1 MDLRSGDRVGLVG
14 PNGSGK
20 STLLRVV
27 AGGYFPTCGEICVNG
42 RVSALLSIGL
52 GMDFDDT
59 GYANIEICGLLV
71 GMTAREIKAKLPDIA
86 TFSGLGEFLAMPMR
100 TYSMGMALR
109 LSFAIATA
117 IEPDIFVVDE
127 IIGAGNA
134 SFANR
139 ARQRIEGIMDS
150 ARILLLASH
159 SPDTIRTYCNKAVYL
174 RAGKM
179 IACGHVDEVLALY
192 HSQTTLE

>member
-1 MDLRSGDRVGLVG
+1 MVRNVAFESLFFAATVGGIIRPVEKRQQRYVVGALRGITMDLRSGDRVGLVG

-71 GMTAREIKAKLPDIA
+71 GMTARENQSKV
-86 TFSGLGEFLAMPMR
+86 TG
-100 TYSMGMALR
+100 
-109 LSFAIATA
+109 
-117 IEPDIFVVDE
+117 
-127 IIGAGNA
+127 
-134 SFANR
+134 
-139 ARQRIEGIMDS
+139 
-150 ARILLLASH
+150 
-159 SPDTIRTYCNKAVYL
+159 YCNIFRSWGISRDAH
-174 RAGKM
+174 AN
-179 IACGHVDEVLALY
+179 IFNGHGLAPIVR
-192 HSQTTLE
+192 HSDRD